1 MTKPQNPTRLSPT
14 GPAARDSQHDR
25 RTELVKEMVA
35 KENAALDAKT
45 ARLRAQRLAKEAED
59 KAAAD
64 SAPEAKPAAKARKMK
79 RINAS

>member
-1 MTKPQNPTRLSPT
+1 MTKSQTPTRLSPT

-45 ARLRAQRLAKEAED
+45 ARLRALRLAKEAED
-59 KAAAD
+59 RAAGGE
-64 SAPEAKPAAKARKMK
+64 PPAKPLKPRAKVK